1 MKYGLEETRDL
12 IDFLIAGVSCWE
24 NVYDD
29 KTIDITDIPDFW
41 EVLLK
46 IGPLIAQS
54 ELIPKELADIQEN
67 LDVTGQTAELLM
79 DKLFI
84 ALHAVYEVYML
95 IKQPSE
101 EATDADS

>member
-54 ELIPKELADIQEN
+54 ELIPKELAD
-67 LDVTGQTAELLM
+67 M
-79 DKLFI
+79 
-84 ALHAVYEVYML
+84 
-95 IKQPSE
+95 
-101 EATDADS
+101 DADELAEMLA